1 MADLPSSSRTHSVSH
16 STTVVFKSSRNSSA
30 ASSEHARLVD
40 DEEGDCDEVVLLD
53 AQGQCEAAYE
63 DPTHAQDEINSQG
76 DTGSTKFKRGDGPH
90 IVAEKALAHILRRK
104 AQTGPETEGCGEYER
119 IASTEASLRH
129 SATSEVQPSE
139 EGTHSHSFEPSDNRL
154 SYASSHRTWFERRS
168 GRWCLLTVIV
178 VIFVAAIVAPV
189 ITVLQSQKPTAVT
202 PVPQPPWL
210 PWRNRTDDNGLPRIL
225 LWNTLAQRKRSL
237 SQRIGAAAWNTT
249 MQCESYAADEGCE
262 VTNNRHLLE
271 RSDAIVFYAESL
283 NRHDMPG
290 SRAAPQMWV
299 FWARSHLPPMDTAE
313 WHLNSSLSLPQVA
326 HLFNWT
332 TGHREDS
339 DVVIPYGDVRCDSS
353 FGKRHSRR
361 SRQQPRREA
370 AWLVDDCEWNRFKTE
385 ASNASAN
392 DEGIIHIRLFPSCGA
407 SDCGT
412 PSECVRYIARRYDFI
427 VVSLEPIC
435 FLSADELIYEAFNYD
450 VVPVVLT
457 PPGATLS
464 LPDHSVVSS
473 AELYGERE
481 LAKYL
486 RSLLDDPKKY
496 ESYFA
501 WKERCSVVVLSDL
514 LCPLCHALR
523 ETPVHRRTHSDVLEW
538 WTRRTN
544 CQGEPLFGLE
554 SGFIQVF

>member
-1 MADLPSSSRTHSVSH
+1 MTDLPSSSRTHSVSH
-16 STTVVFKSSRNSSA
+16 STRVVFKSSRTSSA
-30 ASSEHARLVD
+30 ASSEHACLVD
-40 DEEGDCDEVVLLD
+40 DEEGDDEVVLLD
-53 AQGQCEAAYE
+53 ARGQCETGHE
-63 DPTHAQDEINSQG
+63 DPTHEQNEITGQG
-76 DTGSTKFKRGDGPH
+76 DTGSTKLKRGEGPH
-90 IVAEKALAHILRRK
+90 NVAKKAVAHILRHK
-104 AQTGPETEGCGEYER
+104 AQTGPETEGCGEYEP
-119 IASTEASLRH
+119 ISSTEASLGH
-129 SATSEVQPSE
+129 SCTSDDQPRQEV
-139 EGTHSHSFEPSDNRL
+139 THSHSFETSDDLR
-154 SYASSHRTWFERRS
+154 SYGSSHRTWFERRS
-168 GRWCLLTVIV
+168 CRWCLITIIV
-178 VIFVAAIVAPV
+178 LIFVAAIVAPV
-189 ITVLQSQKPTAVT
+189 ITILQSMKPTPLT

-237 SQRIGAAAWNTT
+237 SQRIGAYAWNTT
-249 MQCESYAADEGCE
+249 MPCKSYGADVEECE
-262 VTNNRHLLE
+262 VTNNRYLLE
-271 RSDAIVFYAESL
+271 RSDAIVFYAEGL

-313 WHLNSSLSLPQVA
+313 RHLNSSLSLPQVA

-339 DVVIPYGDVRCDSS
+339 DVVIPYGDFHCYSS

-361 SRQQPRREA
+361 SRLQPRREA

-385 ASNASAN
+385 AFSASAN

-427 VVSLEPIC
+427 VVSLEPVC

-457 PPGATLS
+457 PPGVKLH
-464 LPDHSVVSS
+464 LPEHSVVSS

-481 LAKYL
+481 LARYL
-486 RSLLDDPKKY
+486 RSLLDDRKKY

-501 WKERCSVVVLSDL
+501 WKERCSVVILGDL

-523 ETPVHRRTHSDVLEW
+523 ETPVRRRPHPDVLEW